1 MVLLFSFH
9 RTNLDLVK
17 LTQFFSTLSSVLEY
31 RAIVVEAFKEMSRF
45 TVNDSVLSNKEILL
59 LLHKWSIIEKDLE
72 LQEDVQT
79 LAQKYQIKEL
89 LSEYWNISEK

>member
-1 MVLLFSFH
+1 MALLFSFH
-9 RTNLDLVK
+9 RTNLDVAR
-17 LTQFFSTLSSVLEY
+17 LTQFFSTLNSVLEY

-59 LLHKWSIIEKDLE
+59 LLHKWSVIKKDLQ

-89 LSEYWNISEK
+89 LSKY

>member
-1 MVLLFSFH
+1 MALLFSFL

-17 LTQFFSTLSSVLEY
+17 LTQFFSTLNSVLEY
-31 RAIVVEAFKEMSRF
+31 RAIVVEAFKDMSRF

-72 LQEDVQT
+72 LQDDVQT

-89 LSEYWNISEK
+89 LSEY

>member
-1 MVLLFSFH
+1 MALLFSFR
-9 RTNLDLVK
+9 RTNFDPAK
-17 LTQFFSTLSSVLEY
+17 LTQFFSTLNSVLEY

-45 TVNDSVLSNKEILL
+45 TVNDGILSNKEILL
-59 LLHKWSIIEKDLE
+59 LLHKWSIIEKDLQ

-89 LSEYWNISEK
+89 LSKY

>member
-1 MVLLFSFH
+1 MALLFSFH

-17 LTQFFSTLSSVLEY
+17 LTQFFSTLNSVLEY
-31 RAIVVEAFKEMSRF
+31 RAIVVEAFKDMSRF

-72 LQEDVQT
+72 LQDDVQT

-89 LSEYWNISEK
+89 LSEY